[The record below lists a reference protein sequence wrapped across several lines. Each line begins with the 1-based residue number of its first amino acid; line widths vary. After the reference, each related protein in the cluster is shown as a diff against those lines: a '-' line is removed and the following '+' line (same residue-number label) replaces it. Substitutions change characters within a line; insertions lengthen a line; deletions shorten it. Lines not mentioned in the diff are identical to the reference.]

1 MAAREEDD
9 DPVAPR
15 TATLTRS
22 QQARRNRMLEVTAE
36 LALEGGWDAVQMR
49 EVAQR
54 ADVALGT
61 LYRYFPSKEF
71 LLVSVMI
78 AEIEGLADR
87 LAVRPPQGED
97 PVERVIDVLRR
108 ANRALQRQP
117 QVTIA
122 MIRALVSGNQE
133 IAPAVDETRSLM
145 RRIISDA
152 LGLSDGEHA
161 DESATDRRLVEG
173 HEGNG
178 ADAERADE
186 PVDPGGEAA
195 SANGSGSEPADQLLL
210 GIDLLSDVWLAA
222 LVSWISGVEPA
233 SSIVPKLSGAT
244 RMLLG

>member
-1 MAAREEDD
+1 
-9 DPVAPR
+9 
-15 TATLTRS
+15 
-22 QQARRNRMLEVTAE
+22 MLQVTAE

-61 LYRYFPSKEF
+61 LYRNFPSKEY

-78 AEIEGLADR
+78 SDIQGLTDR

-97 PVERVIDVLRR
+97 PVERVVDVLRR

-122 MIRALVSGNQE
+122 MIRALVSGNEE
-133 IAPAVDETRSLM
+133 IAPAVSETRSLM

-152 LGLSDGEHA
+152 LGLDGA
-161 DESATDRRLVEG
+161 DEDLV
-173 HEGNG
+173 
-178 ADAERADE
+178 
-186 PVDPGGEAA
+186 
-195 SANGSGSEPADQLLL
+195 LT
-210 GIDLLSDVWLAA
+210 IDLLSDVWFAA

-233 SSIVPKLSGAT
+233 SSLVPKLSDAT
-244 RMLLG
+244 RVLLG